1 MMSFFRFLFCE
12 LLLGAGLVL
21 SGPAARAQALPMPP
35 HSYDF
40 LTITVIQSPY
50 KNECRLL
57 LTPAFQGKTELK
69 LEEEYDLS
77 SDKYRAR
84 AQSNTLLLN
93 QLLSDLSAAGW
104 QLADTH
110 AAQQGPATS
119 ATVMRYLLRKAKD

>member
-1 MMSFFRFLFCE
+1 MMSFFRFLFCG

-21 SGPAARAQALPMPP
+21 SSPAACAQALPMPP
-35 HSYDF
+35 RSYDF

-77 SDKYRAR
+77 SDKYRAH

-110 AAQQGPATS
+110 AVQQGPATS